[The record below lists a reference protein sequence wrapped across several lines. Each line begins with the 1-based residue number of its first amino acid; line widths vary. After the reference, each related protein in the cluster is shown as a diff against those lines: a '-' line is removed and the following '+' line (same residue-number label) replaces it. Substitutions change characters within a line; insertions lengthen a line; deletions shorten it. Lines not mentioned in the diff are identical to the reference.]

1 MKTFFI
7 VLSFILA
14 IILQTSSIPFLT
26 ISKISPDL
34 VLVLI
39 LLLVILKKFEK
50 VWWIVVIVSLLLDLF
65 SSLPFGLISFSL
77 VITVYLIGLFNRN
90 MFSAV
95 KFWITMVLVV
105 LATLTYNLVLIIL
118 SQLFILVK
126 ISPPVSYFCGLSL
139 NCWLDFMLSLAV
151 ATIYN
156 LLMAAILFYGVK
168 KIFHQE

>member
-7 VLSFILA
+7 VLSFISA

-26 ISKISPDL
+26 VSKISPDL

-39 LLLVILKKFEK
+39 LLLVILKRFEK
-50 VWWIVVIVSLLLDLF
+50 VWWIVVIASLLLDLF
-65 SSLPFGLISFSL
+65 SSLPFGLISLSL

-95 KFWITMVLVV
+95 RFWITMILVV
-105 LATLTYNLVLIIL
+105 LATLTYNLVLAIL
-118 SQLFILVK
+118 NQLFILIK
-126 ISPPVSYFCGLSL
+126 ISQPVSYFCNLSL
-139 NCWLDFMLSLAV
+139 DCWLDLMLSLAL
-151 ATIYN
+151 AIIYN
-156 LLMAAILFYGVK
+156 LLMAAILFYGAK